1 MFICTLLSQIN
12 TIFISSKEI
21 TILIKKKTLEKMT
34 NTSRV
39 HVTLEKGYMDL
50 VDELIDV
57 FGATRPQVISNI
69 VQEFFNNPNNDA
81 LLNKLRLRKR
91 KIKPPEMEQ
100 LEIKIRKYLS
110 VANNIPFEVFVEH
123 LNLNTSFVVENLD
136 KWAEKFD
143 FMFVD
148 NRIVKRG

>member
-1 MFICTLLSQIN
+1 MN

-123 LNLNTSFVVENLD
+123 LNLDTSFVVEKLD
-136 KWAEKFD
+136 EWAEKFD

-148 NRIVKRG
+148 NRIVKQE